1 MGEEDPTKKNNKGNK
16 TIHGHNR
23 AGNKNRFFGRFKS
36 FFVRHSDS
44 DVSDSDVSDS
54 DVSDSDESGS
64 EDRDSDGSGGED
76 SGSDESGNKDG
87 IDISVQ
93 IFPIKD
99 EKVNKKLLNGTN
111 VADIHITPQY
121 KGKTYSSFVSVENQ
135 LSNIIDHSIHE
146 ANRLRGKDDDK
157 NSDNRLEDM
166 QKYMKNDETIF
177 HIDIPHNANTGGTRK
192 RPMKSTK
199 SMKNINRRLDSNLQL
214 LRRKYTVKNRRRFR

>member
-1 MGEEDPTKKNNKGNK
+1 MGEDPQKRNYTGNK

-54 DVSDSDESGS
+54 D
-64 EDRDSDGSGGED
+64 EDSGGED
-76 SGSDESGNKDG
+76 SGSDESDGDESGSDESGNKDG

-99 EKVNKKLLNGTN
+99 EKVPKKLLNGTN

-157 NSDNRLEDM
+157 NTDNRLKDM
-166 QKYMKNDETIF
+166 QNYMKNDETIF
-177 HIDIPHNANTGGTRK
+177 HVEIPHNVNTGGTRK

-199 SMKNINRRLDSNLQL
+199 SMKNINRRLNSNLQL